1 MSDDSKV
8 MELIQNGRVQHLSV
22 LFERYHLAL
31 YHYFLR
37 MGNNSAQSEDLVQET
52 FMKVMIYRNSYKGE
66 ASFRCWMYGIAR
78 NTAADQYR
86 QTQRFPEPVDPSTIE
101 QGSDSCLQED
111 MEKQQQQDMFGKA
124 LALLPTELREILVL
138 HRYQQ
143 LQYEDIAN
151 LLNCNLNTLKARMRK
166 AVSELHLNY
175 CKLSGEVSG

>member
-8 MELIQNGRVQHLSV
+8 MELIQSGQVQHLSV

-52 FMKVMIYRNSYKGE
+52 FMKIMVYRNSYKGE
-66 ASFRCWMYGIAR
+66 ASFRGWMYGIAR

-86 QTQRFPEPVDPSTIE
+86 QTQRFPEPVDPRTIE
-101 QGSDSCLQED
+101 QGADSCLQED
-111 MEKQQQQDMFGKA
+111 MELQQQQDMFGKA
-124 LALLPTELREILVL
+124 LAMLPNELKEILVL

-143 LQYEDIAN
+143 LQYEEIAS
-151 LLNCNLNTLKARMRK
+151 LLDCNLNTLKSRMRK
-166 AVSELHLNY
+166 AISELHMTY
-175 CKLSGEVSG
+175 SSLSGEVRA